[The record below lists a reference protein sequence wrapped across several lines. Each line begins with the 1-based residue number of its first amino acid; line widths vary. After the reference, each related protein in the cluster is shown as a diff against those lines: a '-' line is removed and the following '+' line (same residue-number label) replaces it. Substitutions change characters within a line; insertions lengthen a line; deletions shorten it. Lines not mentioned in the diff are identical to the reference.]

1 MQVSAN
7 SGAAAL
13 QQMQAMHQRMFADAD
28 SDGDGSLTVDEFK
41 SIGQNMP
48 AGRSKPAGAPS
59 AEDMFAKL
67 DTNGDG
73 KLSSAEAEPPRPQFA
88 PESMSTLLES
98 QSQDDQNSLLSLLS
112 ELTAE
117 TEEDGP
123 SSTNDQT
130 SATTTTSKLSDL
142 IAQLVEKFSD
152 IEKLTKS
159 PTSTSTIEV
168 AA

>member
-1 MQVSAN
+1 MTV
-7 SGAAAL
+7 AA
-13 QQMQAMHQRMFADAD
+13 R
-28 SDGDGSLTVDEFK
+28 
-41 SIGQNMP
+41 
-48 AGRSKPAGAPS
+48 AG
-59 AEDMFAKL
+59 
-67 DTNGDG
+67 T
-73 KLSSAEAEPPRPQFA
+73 AEPPRPQFE

-98 QSQDDQNSLLSLLS
+98 QSQDDENSLLSLLS

-117 TEEDGP
+117 TEEDGS

-159 PTSTSTIEV
+159 PPSTSTIEV